1 MNRSVDLE
9 VSEAHGASF
18 NSLNKVQKQQ
28 KRTYIVVQVKE
39 V

>member
-18 NSLNKVQKQQ
+18 NSLNKVF
-28 KRTYIVVQVKE
+28 VKTAKKNLHSSTS
-39 V
+39 